1 MCYVASCMVA
11 LSSQGDCL
19 VSSGLARLAPQE
31 AWAAQSGLV
40 FLTGYIRTGSV
51 FLAQTQDRLISL
63 KRINSRLNVIGIP
76 SEIISPK
83 KVAELHPLL
92 NVHDLVGA
100 MHVPEDAVVSSA
112 DVALALASAASQ
124 NGVQIYDRT
133 SILHVMVKKG
143 QVTGVETDKGQIEC
157 QYFVNCAGQWAY
169 ELGLSNE
176 EPVSIPLH
184 ACEHFYVLTR
194 PLETPLRSN
203 TPTIVDADGRIY
215 IRNWQGGILFG
226 GFEKNPKPIFTEG
239 KNQLEIQNLQ
249 EDWDHF
255 EPLLRLSSR
264 CRFGSGLFPSRGST
278 GKREAVGTVRGVHGQ
293 AWKRALVTG
302 QAVVARPQCRSR
314 GGCGALSAHQQAGAA
329 LSRPV
334 EGCVCQKGGA
344 LCPPLGC
351 LSKGLLSWS
360 QHPGLAVREQVQN
373 RLCSWAQLSPGLASL
388 VLFCLALNLIGPRA
402 VDVLSELSY
411 APMTPGHFPSLFC
424 KEMSVGYAN
433 GIRVMSMTHTGE
445 PGFMLYIPIEVSLP
459 EEGGWLSHACW
470 ALAGLESRIG
480 PGLGN

>member
-1 MCYVASCMVA
+1 SGQRGQKEFVGRPSEP
-11 LSSQGDCL
+11 
-19 VSSGLARLAPQE
+19 VSWQEAAGWSRQRGGQAVGNPQQVAPQLKQGRSGQDP
-31 AWAAQSGLV
+31 AASEMTGLQPFTHLLQTQYPRGSDWLNFGHV
-40 FLTGYIRTGSV
+40 PIGYIRTGSI

-133 SILHVMVKKG
+133 SVLHVMVKKG

-184 ACEHFYVLTR
+184 ACEHFYLLTR
-194 PLETPLRSN
+194 PLETPLQSN
-203 TPTIVDADGRIY
+203 TPTVVDADGRIY
-215 IRNWQGGILFG
+215 IRNWQGGILSG

-255 EPLLRLSSR
+255 EPLLSSLLRRMPELETLEIMKLVNCPETFTPDMRCIMGESPAVQGYYVLVGMNSAGLSFGGGAGRYLAEWMVHGYPSESIWELDLKRFGALQSSR
-264 CRFGSGLFPSRGST
+264 TFLR
-278 GKREAVGTVRGVHGQ
+278 H
-293 AWKRALVTG
+293 
-302 QAVVARPQCRSR
+302 
-314 GGCGALSAHQQAGAA
+314 
-329 LSRPV
+329 
-334 EGCVCQKGGA
+334 
-344 LCPPLGC
+344 
-351 LSKGLLSWS
+351 
-360 QHPGLAVREQVQN
+360 
-373 RLCSWAQLSPGLASL
+373 
-388 VLFCLALNLIGPRA
+388 
-402 VDVLSELSY
+402 
-411 APMTPGHFPSLFC
+411 
-424 KEMSVGYAN
+424 
-433 GIRVMSMTHTGE
+433 RVMEVMPLLYDLKVPRWDFQTGRQLRTSPLYDRLDAQGARWMEKHGFERPKYFVPPDKGKKARSHVYSFVALRTNKTH
-445 PGFMLYIPIEVSLP
+445 F
-459 EEGGWLSHACW
+459 
-470 ALAGLESRIG
+470 
-480 PGLGN
+480 